1 MFYKKTI
8 KELEHAIDET
18 IDTANNAHERIG
30 KISGIFG
37 VKTSNLETAM
47 KETQDALNELENHS
61 KNKWEA
67 TTKRVETC
75 EKANEM
81 FIKALNEQRDV
92 IGKIIKYLNNTS
104 KTKTTTNSKK
114 GAK

>member
-1 MFYKKTI
+1 MFYKQKF
-8 KELEHAIDET
+8 KLLEHALDEQIDSV
-18 IDTANNAHERIG
+18 NATCE
-30 KISGIFG
+30 KIAKIYTKLNF
-37 VKTSNLETAM
+37 LEKGLT
-47 KETQDALNELENHS
+47 ETQEVLNELEEKS

-92 IGKIIKYLNNTS
+92 IGKIVKYLNNNS
-104 KTKTTTNSKK
+104 KTTKTTKK
-114 GAK
+114 GK

>member
-1 MFYKKTI
+1 MFWRKKI
-8 KELEHAIDET
+8 KELEYAIDCN
-18 IDTANNAHERIG
+18 IDQSNSNVQRIN
-30 KISGIFG
+30 
-37 VKTSNLETAM
+37 NLEIAM
-47 KETQDALNELENHS
+47 KETQDVLNEIENHS

-92 IGKIIKYLNNTS
+92 IGKIIRYLNNSS
-104 KTKTTTNSKK
+104 KTKTKTNSKK